1 MSIQDL
7 PALNAFLNGTSAVL
21 LVIAFALIKA
31 KKVRQHAYLIIAAV
45 ITSTAFLTGYLI
57 YHAHVGTTRVSVAFP
72 AVPGWLRFV
81 YLWIILLPHT
91 LLAAVMVP
99 FIVASLILAW
109 RRKWETHRKVAPW
122 SFWMWLYVSV
132 TGVII
137 YWMLYHLFPGI
148 QQSAIA
154 GVNP

>member
-1 MSIQDL
+1 VTIQDL
-7 PALNAFLNGTSAVL
+7 PALNAFLNGSSAVL
-21 LVIAFALIKA
+21 LLVAFVLIKA
-31 KKVRQHAYLIIAAV
+31 KKVRQHAYFIIAAV
-45 ITSTAFLTGYLI
+45 VTSAAFLTCYLI
-57 YHAHVGTTRVSVAFP
+57 YHAHAGATRVSVAFP
-72 AVPGWLRFV
+72 AVPSWLRFT

-99 FIVASLILAW
+99 FIVTSLVLAG
-109 RRKWETHRKVAPW
+109 RRNWTKHRKIAPAT
-122 SFWMWLYVSV
+122 FFMWLYVSV

-148 QQSAIA
+148 QGSAIA